1 MSFEELMNK
10 AVLLQRQG
18 DMPAAMAAFEALLKH
33 HKKNPELLART
44 AIAALNLGRFGLAQK
59 LALRLLSVHRES
71 SDAFNILGI
80 VNMVNGQF
88 AKALAH
94 FTKALKLK
102 PADAQT
108 HLNMAEALNA
118 LNKASLAYEH
128 LEHALRLEPHASQV
142 RYAMGTT
149 CRAIGDADRAEEMFR
164 ATLSLDPFHPFAW
177 KSLAE
182 MGRTIMGQDTERMM
196 EVASHFQNAPL
207 QRAQVLF
214 ALFATFERAKED
226 DQAFAFLKQANQLV
240 ASVQNYDVSDD
251 EKWMQAIADAFPK
264 DRLDGLAS
272 QNEVTP
278 RPIFIVG
285 MPRSGTTLVEQVVTG
300 HSAVQACGE
309 LPFLSTAVET
319 IGARAEL
326 KYPNTVA
333 LWKGKDI
340 KKMAAAYLQEVKSF
354 DVTQPSFTDKMPGNF
369 AYLGVVAMA
378 FPNARIIHCQRD
390 PIDTCLANY
399 RQMFT
404 EQHGYTFD
412 QDDLVRYFK
421 AYTNLMAHWHNVM
434 REKIL
439 DVSYEALVENPE
451 DQTRRIIAFCALP
464 WEDACLDVG
473 QSDRSIRTAS
483 ASQVREGIHKNFV
496 ARWKRYEKHIQV
508 LIEGLSR

>member
-1 MSFEELMNK
+1 M
-10 AVLLQRQG
+10 
-18 DMPAAMAAFEALLKH
+18 
-33 HKKNPELLART
+33 RT
-44 AIAALNLGRFGLAQK
+44 AIAALNLGRFDFAQK

-71 SDAFNILGI
+71 SDAYNAYNILGV
-80 VNMVNGQF
+80 VNMVNGQY

-102 PADAQT
+102 PGDAQT

-128 LEHALRLEPHASQV
+128 LEHALRLEPHAPQV
-142 RYAMGTT
+142 HYAMGTT

-182 MGRTIMGQDTERMM
+182 MGRSTMGQDTERMM
-196 EVASHFQNAPL
+196 EAVSHFQNAPH

-226 DQAFAFLKQANQLV
+226 DQAFAFLEQANQLV

-251 EKWMQAIADAFPK
+251 EQWMQSIAEAFPK
-264 DRLDGLAS
+264 DRLDGLVS
-272 QNEVTP
+272 PNQVTP

-285 MPRSGTTLVEQVVTG
+285 MPRSGTTLVEQVIAG
-300 HSAVQACGE
+300 HSDVQACGE
-309 LPFLSTAVET
+309 LPFLSAAVEF
-319 IGARAEL
+319 IGARPGL
-326 KYPNTVA
+326 NYPDTVA
-333 LWKGKDI
+333 RWKGKDI
-340 KKMAAAYLQEVKSF
+340 KKIAADYLDEVKSF
-354 DVTQPSFTDKMPGNF
+354 DITQPNFTDKMPGNF
-369 AYLGVVAMA
+369 PYLGVVALA

-404 EQHGYTFD
+404 EQHRYTFD
-412 QDDLVRYFK
+412 QGDLVRYFK
-421 AYTNLMAHWHNVM
+421 AYSNLMAHWRSVM
-434 REKIL
+434 GAQIL

-451 DQTRRIIAFCALP
+451 DQARRIIAFCDLP
-464 WEDACLDVG
+464 WEDECLNVG